1 MKHYYN
7 VRRQK
12 TSQFK
17 KKKKVFLLRRNI
29 KIKRSS
35 EKLNHRKLK
44 SFKISKK
51 KKSLNYELE
60 LFKIMRIYSTF
71 HVSLLKKVNQNVKLY
86 QTKTQNIDETKY
98 EIEKILEEMSV
109 QDKTHYLIK

>member
-1 MKHYYN
+1 MKHYYD

-35 EKLNHRKLK
+35 EKLNHRKLR

-51 KKSLNYELE
+51 KESLNYELE
-60 LFKIMRIYSTF
+60 LSKIMRIYSTF

-86 QTKTQNIDETKY
+86 QTKIQNTNETKY
-98 EIEKILEEMSV
+98 EVEKILEKALIQS
-109 QDKTHYLIK
+109 KAHYLIK

>member
-1 MKHYYN
+1 MI
-7 VRRQK
+7 
-12 TSQFK
+12 
-17 KKKKVFLLRRNI
+17 FLQRNI
-29 KIKRSS
+29 KIKKSS
-35 EKLNHRKLK
+35 EKLNHKKLK

-51 KKSLNYELE
+51 KESLNYELE

-98 EIEKILEEMSV
+98 EVEKILKKASI